1 MKHIKNYKMFES
13 LGLLDTFQDLRDM
26 GYDVEVDN
34 QISDY
39 SMIIITHNKPFQLF
53 QIMRQIE
60 SNWNLLSNK
69 YNINIFVGGNNIY
82 SSSYFNDI
90 KELPKNSIVS
100 KVILKYLPKKKA
112 A

>member
-26 GYDVEVDN
+26 GYDVEVDYN
-34 QISDY
+34 
-39 SMIIITHNKPFQLF
+39 IITITHYKPFQLF
-53 QIMRQIE
+53 QIFRQIE
-60 SNWNLLSNK
+60 SNWNLLSDK
-69 YNINIFVGGNNIY
+69 YDINIFVGGNNIS

-100 KVILKYLPKKKA
+100 KVIVKYLPKKKA